1 MNTDAKIVSAV
12 INPLQKIITLTL
24 DNGSTYTNPGIGST
38 HFDTNLMSHDKYYDT
53 LVSLAKR
60 VCPDDI
66 SYVEI
71 ANQELSAPIDS
82 E

>member
-1 MNTDAKIVSAV
+1 
-12 INPLQKIITLTL
+12 
-24 DNGSTYTNPGIGST
+24 
-38 HFDTNLMSHDKYYDT
+38 MSHDKYYDT

>member
-1 MNTDAKIVSAV
+1 MNTNAKIVSAV
-12 INPLQKIITLTL
+12 INPLQKIISFTLT
-24 DNGSTYTNPGIGST
+24 DGSTYTNPGIGST
-38 HFDTNLMSHDKYYDT
+38 HFDTNLISHDKYYDI
-53 LVSLAKR
+53 LVSLAKQ

-71 ANQELSAPIDS
+71 PNQELSAPIDP